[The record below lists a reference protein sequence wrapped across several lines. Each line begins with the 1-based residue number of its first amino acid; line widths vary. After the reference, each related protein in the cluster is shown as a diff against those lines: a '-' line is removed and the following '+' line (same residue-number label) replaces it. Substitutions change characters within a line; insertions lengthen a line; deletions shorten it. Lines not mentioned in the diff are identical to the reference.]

1 MNKSVKRVSC
11 IAMSLLLTA
20 PFIAGCKKDKGADM
34 ETRAMVLSI
43 DALDGKFNPYFATSA
58 PDVSVT
64 AQTQISMLSADSE
77 GYPTCGQDEPTVA
90 LDYKVTEMNGDH
102 VATAGE
108 EVTSTEYEFVI
119 KNGIKFSDGKPLTV
133 KDVLFNLYVYLDPA
147 YMGSSTIYSTKI
159 QGLNAYRAQDPT
171 LSNDSDLDTENTFE
185 TQARARLNNL
195 VEYLA
200 PPKGENPER
209 TEQIEKDIKK
219 ARELFREEVESDW
232 INNYSALEGYKEDY
246 RFTQI
251 WEAFYYAE
259 GLVKVTYKTNENG
272 RLVPVK
278 DANGKYITNLD
289 EESNTYSPNS
299 YNAEL
304 ANVIN
309 TAMNDTAKIA
319 EYKTKY
325 NCDDAQAKE
334 YIMRDTAI
342 DTVYNS
348 MVYTDTLTK
357 KEMIAAD
364 VINYWATGDNLY
376 QDFIAEARSNYFAG
390 LKENNQGNLLVPYI
404 EGITTYNTKTKAF
417 TGGEMGETLDA
428 TGHDVLKIVID
439 DVDPKAIWNFAFTVS
454 PMHYYGGEY
463 SVQNCNYSVEKGNV
477 ADVNFGVKFGDK
489 EFFDNVL
496 QGTAK
501 NGLPVGAGAYMA
513 CNMNDTGSVT
523 ADNFYTNNWVYY
535 KANPYFETVGTG
547 LNNAHIKYM
556 RYKVIS
562 SDKIVSSL
570 VTGEIDYGTPNATP
584 ENRTEVGNYKDT
596 LNYKTYMTNGYGYVG
611 INPKFVPDIAIRRA
625 IMMAMNTTMTK
636 TDYYKDLSEVIYRP
650 MSITSWAYPRYD
662 ANGNLS
668 ATGTPVSSLPNE
680 IKFKSNAADINAYL
694 DGLGRWVDR
703 DGDGVRENRSGEKLK
718 YTFTI
723 AGETKDHP
731 AYAMFVKA
739 EQLLE
744 QCGFEI
750 DITTDVSALRKL
762 ATGGLQ
768 VWAAAWSS
776 TIDPDMYQVYHKDS
790 TATSVKNWGYPEI
803 FDASNG
809 DKYATEQQIIND
821 LSDLI
826 EEGRATTNVNERM
839 KTYEKAL
846 DKVMELAV
854 ELPTYQRND
863 MVVYSKTLFDETTL
877 NQNPSANEGLMDR
890 IWEVK
895 YKA

>member
-1 MNKSVKRVSC
+1 MNKSVKRISC

-20 PFIAGCKKDKGADM
+20 PFLAGCKKDGGADM
-34 ETRAMVLSI
+34 ATRAMVFSI

-64 AQTQISMLSADSE
+64 AQTQISMLSADSD

-90 LDYKVTEMNGDH
+90 LDYKITEMNGDKK
-102 VATAGE
+102 AAAGE

-119 KNGIKFSDGKPLTV
+119 KNGIKFSDGKPLTI

-185 TQARARLNNL
+185 TQARQRLNNL
-195 VEYLA
+195 VEYLDPEA
-200 PPKGENPER
+200 GENPER

-219 ARELFREEVESDW
+219 ARKLYREEVESDW
-232 INNYSALEGYKEDY
+232 INNYSALEGYKEEY

-278 DANGKYITNLD
+278 DADGKYITSLD
-289 EESNTYSPNS
+289 ETLPDGTKNS
-299 YNAEL
+299 DYNSERAKG
-304 ANVIN
+304 IN
-309 TAMNDTAKIA
+309 DAMNDAAKIA
-319 EYKTKY
+319 EYKAEY

-348 MVYTDTLTK
+348 MVYTDTVTK
-357 KEMIAAD
+357 KEMIEAD

-390 LKENNQGNLLVPYI
+390 LKENNDGNLLVPYI
-404 EGITTYNTKTKAF
+404 SGITTYNTKDTAF

-428 TGHDVLKIVID
+428 SGHDVLKIVID

-463 SVQNCNYSVEKGNV
+463 AVNNCNYKVETGNV
-477 ADVNFGVKFGDK
+477 DNVNFGVKFGDK
-489 EFFDNVL
+489 DFFDNVL

-513 CNMNDTGSVT
+513 CNMNDTSNVN

-562 SDKIVSSL
+562 SDKIVSAL

-584 ENRTEVGNYKDT
+584 ENRTEVGKYES

-611 INPKFVPDIAIRRA
+611 INPKFIADINIRRA

-662 ANGNLS
+662 TNGNLS
-668 ATGTPVSSLPNE
+668 ATGTPVSSLPE
-680 IKFKSNAADINAYL
+680 SIKFKSNAADINAYL
-694 DGLGRWVDR
+694 DNLGTWIDN
-703 DGDGVRENRSGEKLK
+703 DGDGIRENRAGEKLK

-744 QCGFEI
+744 QCGFDI
-750 DITTDVSALRKL
+750 SITTDVSALRKL

-790 TATSVKNWGYPEI
+790 TATSVKNWGYDEI

-809 DKYATEQQIIND
+809 TKYDAEKTIINE

-826 EEGRATTNVNERM
+826 EEGRATTNTNERM

-863 MVVYSKTLFDETTL
+863 MVVYSNELFDETTL

>member
-64 AQTQISMLSADSE
+64 AQTQISMLSADAK
-77 GYPTCGQDEPTVA
+77 GLPICGQNEPTVA
-90 LDYKVTEMNGDH
+90 LDYKETMMSDNGTPNDPSDDK
-102 VATAGE
+102 VVSDGKKATR
-108 EVTSTEYEFVI
+108 TEYEFVI
-119 KNGIKFSDGKPLTV
+119 KNGIKFSDGKPLTI

-159 QGLNAYRAQDPT
+159 QGLNAYRAQDPD
-171 LSNDSDLDTENTFE
+171 LSNDSDADTENGFHV
-185 TQARARLNNL
+185 QAEARFNRL
-195 VEYLA
+195 VEYLD

-219 ARELFREEVESDW
+219 ARELFKEEVRSDW
-232 INNYSALEGYKEDY
+232 INNYSALEGYKEEY
-246 RFTQI
+246 RFTEI

-259 GLVKVTYKTNENG
+259 GVFKVVTQTNPING
-272 RLVPVK
+272 GQVPVK
-278 DANGKYITNLD
+278 DENGKYITELD
-289 EESNTYSPNS
+289 EYLPDGTKNPDYKS
-299 YNAEL
+299 EL

-309 TAMNDTAKIA
+309 TAMNDTAKIS

-334 YIMRDTAI
+334 YIMHDTAI

-348 MVYTDTLTK
+348 YTNTD
-357 KEMIAAD
+357 ID
-364 VINYWATGDNLY
+364 VKVLYYWATGDKLY
-376 QDFIAEARSNYFAG
+376 DEFFAEARSDFFEEKKN
-390 LKENNQGNLLVPYI
+390 ENEGNLLVPYI
-404 EGITTYNTKTKAF
+404 EGISTYNTKTF
-417 TGGEMGETLDA
+417 TGGKMGEKLDA

-477 ADVNFGVKFGDK
+477 KDVNFGVQFGDK

-496 QGTAK
+496 QDTAK

-513 CNMNDTGSVT
+513 CNMKDTGSVT

-584 ENRTEVGNYKDT
+584 ENEKEIGQYDN
-596 LNYKTYMTNGYGYVG
+596 LNSKTYMTNGYGYVG
-611 INPKFVPDIAIRRA
+611 INPKFIPDINVRRA
-625 IMMAMNTTMTK
+625 IMQAMNTNTPTSN
-636 TDYYKDLSEVIYRP
+636 YYGKLSEVICRP
-650 MSITSWAYPRYD
+650 MSITSWAYPKYD
-662 ANGNLS
+662 EAGKLS
-668 ATGTPVSSLPNE
+668 SSGTPVNSLPDSV
-680 IKFKSNAADINAYL
+680 KFTSNAQTLQQFL
-694 DGLGRWVDR
+694 DSNGIIDTN
-703 DGDGVRENRSGEKLK
+703 GDGIREDKFGEKLK

-731 AYAMFVKA
+731 AYKMFVDA

-744 QCGFEI
+744 KCGFEI
-750 DITTDVSALRKL
+750 SITTDVSALRKL

-776 TIDPDMYQVYHKDS
+776 AIDPDMYQVYHKDS
-790 TATSVKNWGYPEI
+790 TATSVKNWGYDEI

-809 DKYATEQQIIND
+809 DKYATEQTIIED
-821 LSDLI
+821 LSYYI
-826 EEGRATTNVNERM
+826 EMGRSTINQDERM
-839 KTYEKAL
+839 SWYEQAL
-846 DKVMELAV
+846 NKVMELAV

-863 MVVYSKTLFDETTL
+863 MVVYNNTLFDKTTL

>member
-11 IAMSLLLTA
+11 IALSLLLTA
-20 PFIAGCKKDKGADM
+20 PFLAGCKDDSVDM
-34 ETRAMVLSI
+34 ETRAMVFSI

-64 AQTQISMLSADSE
+64 AQTQISMLSADSD
-77 GYPTCGQDEPTVA
+77 GYPTCGQDEPTVV
-90 LDYKVTEMNGDH
+90 LDYKETMMNGDH
-102 VATAGE
+102 VATTGE

-119 KNGIKFSDGKPLTV
+119 KNGIKFSDGKPLTI

-159 QGLNAYRAQDPT
+159 QGLNAYRSQDPT

-195 VEYLA
+195 VEYLDPEA
-200 PPKGENPER
+200 GENPER
-209 TEQIEKDIKK
+209 TDQIDKDIKK
-219 ARELFREEVESDW
+219 ARELYREEVESDW
-232 INNYSALEGYKEDY
+232 INNYSALEGYKEEY

-278 DANGKYITNLD
+278 DAEGKYITNLD
-289 EESNTYSPNS
+289 AKLPDGKDNADYNS
-299 YNAEL
+299 EL

-309 TAMNDTAKIA
+309 AAMSDSAKIG
-319 EYKTKY
+319 EYKAKY

-334 YIMRDTAI
+334 YIMRDVAI

-348 MVYTDTLTK
+348 MVYTDTTTK
-357 KEMIAAD
+357 KDMIDAD

-390 LKENNQGNLLVPYI
+390 LKDKNDGNLLVPYI
-404 EGITTYNTKTKAF
+404 SGITTYNTKTF
-417 TGGEMGETLDA
+417 TGGKMGEKLDA
-428 TGHDVLKIVID
+428 AGHDVLKIVID

-454 PMHYYGGEY
+454 PMHYYGGDY
-463 SVQNCNYSVEKGNV
+463 AVQNCNYSVATGNTD
-477 ADVNFGVKFGDK
+477 DVNFGVKFGDK
-489 EFFDNVL
+489 EFFDETL
-496 QGTAK
+496 QGDK

-513 CNMNDTGSVT
+513 CNMNDTSNVT
-523 ADNFYTNNWVYY
+523 ADNFYANNWVYY

-562 SDKIVSSL
+562 SDKIVSAL

-584 ENRTEVGNYKDT
+584 ENRTEVGKYDS

-611 INPKFVPDIAIRRA
+611 INPKFVADINIRRA

-636 TDYYKDLSEVIYRP
+636 TDYYQDLSEVIYRP

-668 ATGTPVSSLPNE
+668 STGTPVTSLPDE
-680 IKFKSNAADINAYL
+680 VKFKSNWKDINTYL
-694 DGLGRWVDR
+694 DNLGTWIDR
-703 DGDGVRENRSGEKLK
+703 DGDGVRENRAGEKLK

-739 EQLLE
+739 EQILE
-744 QCGFEI
+744 QCGFDI
-750 DITTDVSALRKL
+750 SITTDVSALRKL

-790 TATSVKNWGYPEI
+790 TATSVKNWGYDEI

-809 DKYATEQQIIND
+809 TKYATEQTIVNE
-821 LSDLI
+821 LSELI
-826 EEGRATTNVNERM
+826 EEGRSTTNVNERM

-863 MVVYSKTLFDETTL
+863 MVVYNNELFDETTL